1 MDEKYTTLIDKVS
14 SDIVSKS
21 KMSQIVAEEL
31 RNLDKKLS
39 KKCVTRW
46 NSILFMIRSV
56 LKVSPAE
63 FKTIRNSMPTATL
76 QQKEVKKKFDISPNE
91 REMLEELKVVLE
103 MFEFVTDEF
112 QTNKVSISRVY
123 PSIRYLERNL
133 IFFIF

>member
-1 MDEKYTTLIDKVS
+1 
-14 SDIVSKS
+14 
-21 KMSQIVAEEL
+21 
-31 RNLDKKLS
+31 
-39 KKCVTRW
+39 
-46 NSILFMIRSV
+46 MIRSV

-112 QTNKVSISRVY
+112 QTNQ
-123 PSIRYLERNL
+123 E
-133 IFFIF
+133 FILVFDI